1 MDWAAWGPT
10 IVSIITCIFF
20 AGVLYSN
27 QNNHAAHLLEHDKQL
42 EEHTRD
48 ITSHAVAIAVLK
60 AFQEGYAAAKA
71 TYDKSR
77 AQEVR

>member
-1 MDWAAWGPT
+1 MDWASWGPT

-27 QNNHAAHLLEHDKQL
+27 QNSHATHLLEHDKQL
-42 EEHTRD
+42 EEHTKD

-60 AFQEGYAAAKA
+60 AFQEGYAAARA